1 MVRQKQ
7 LTGIVTRMRNRI
19 LDGDDSVSCNVPRE
33 VAQGDPCVEEH
44 FRVEQA
50 ERKFKQLEH
59 YQVGREDIVEDEV
72 SERRLNPPRF
82 DGLANKPAKPAAA
95 AAAAGSAASAAPAG
109 SVVAPV
115 QPTEVKVHAAL
126 AHLAIM

>member
-7 LTGIVTRMRNRI
+7 LTGVVTRMRNRI
-19 LDGDDSVSCNVPRE
+19 RDGDDSASCNVPKE

-50 ERKFKQLEH
+50 ERRIQQLEH
-59 YQVGREDIVEDEV
+59 YEIGREDAVGDEI

-82 DGLANKPAKPAAA
+82 DGLASKPVKPAAGGAAPANPGGSAAA
-95 AAAAGSAASAAPAG
+95 AAPL
-109 SVVAPV
+109 
-115 QPTEVKVHAAL
+115 TDVKVCTTTFIIL
-126 AHLAIM
+126 SEIE